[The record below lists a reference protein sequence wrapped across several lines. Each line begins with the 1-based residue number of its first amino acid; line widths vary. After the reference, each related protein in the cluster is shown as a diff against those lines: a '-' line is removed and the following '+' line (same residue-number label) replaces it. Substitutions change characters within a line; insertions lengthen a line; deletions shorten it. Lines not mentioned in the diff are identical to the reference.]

1 MIRAQEPDVCRR
13 GRYTKAEACRKL
25 GEKDK
30 PITVQTLNRWIVRL
44 GISPILSMSQ
54 TRAYITGADI
64 ICIWRYS

>member
-13 GRYTKAEACRKL
+13 GRYTKAE
-25 GEKDK
+25 DK

-64 ICIWRYS
+64 IRIWRYS

>member
-1 MIRAQEPDVCRR
+1 MIRAQEPDVCLR

-64 ICIWRYS
+64 IRIWRYS

>member
-44 GISPILSMSQ
+44 SMSQ

-64 ICIWRYS
+64 IRIWRYS